1 LEVLIKKILLD
12 QAALA
17 LPNKADKVKALVYQV
32 ATDIL
37 NENPESHTLETK
49 VALSIAIRLKAEEVM
64 IQKINDNVFW
74 AAITSNQTIE
84 LIKEFKSKFPAEKE
98 AIKLFEQVNLMTPEN
113 IHLNSFMYEP
123 ILDLSA
129 QHLKKL
135 YGKLCAI
142 K

>member
-1 LEVLIKKILLD
+1 MLIKRILLD
-12 QAALA
+12 QAALS
-17 LPNKADKVKALVYQV
+17 LPNNADKVIALVYQV
-32 ATDIL
+32 AADIL

-49 VALSIAIRLKAEEVM
+49 VALSIAIRLKAEELM
-64 IQKINDNVFW
+64 IQKISDNAFW

-84 LIKEFKSKFPAEKE
+84 LIKEFKSKFPAETE

-113 IHLNSFMYEP
+113 IHLYSFMYEP

-129 QHLKKL
+129 QHLTKL

>member
-1 LEVLIKKILLD
+1 
-12 QAALA
+12 
-17 LPNKADKVKALVYQV
+17 VYWR
-32 ATDIL
+32 IL

-64 IQKINDNVFW
+64 IQKINDNAFW
-74 AAITSNQTIE
+74 VAITSNQTIE
-84 LIKEFKSKFPAEKE
+84 LIKKFKSEFPGEKD
-98 AIKLFEQVNLMTPEN
+98 AIRLFEQVNLMTPEN

-135 YGKLCAI
+135 YGKLCAM